1 MTKHNIASSGSA
13 ETFCQKFAAS
23 AEKLKHRKVTQSITL
38 DAVLWREIDYVAID
52 SGYGTVENFLK
63 QYALESL
70 EMVAELKRERASKTE
85 LNNG

>member
-13 ETFCQKFAAS
+13 EPFCEKIAAS
-23 AEKLKHRKVTQSITL
+23 AEKLKHRKVTRSFTL
-38 DAVLWREIDYVAID
+38 DAVLWREIGYVAHD

-70 EMVAELKRERASKTE
+70 EMVAQMRAERASISGTKP
-85 LNNG
+85 